1 MQHRSLRR
9 PAFAA
14 RHAAV
19 ALGAGAGIVIGLGAC
34 TGNTPRVYGEYH
46 DISPK
51 VALPQGERVPRH
63 LTVEL
68 ARPANVA
75 VFLVTPGAPSRLL
88 FPPDS
93 LQGQYLEAGA
103 HLVETSLARASASD
117 TSRLL
122 RNPTPNERGMGGG
135 AGGYG
140 GRNGRQGSGFPRDT
154 FPAGLGYNTRGFL
167 LVYAS
172 QQPLP
177 YATLATRVA
186 GVSVPIEDDDAL
198 NTVTKLI
205 RDRTRTIGPWAAFAT
220 DYPP

>member
-1 MQHRSLRR
+1 MQHRTLRR
-9 PAFAA
+9 PALAA
-14 RHAAV
+14 LRAAV
-19 ALGAGAGIVIGLGAC
+19 AFGAGATVLAGLGAC

-51 VALPQGERVPRH
+51 VALPLGERVPRH

-93 LQGQYLEAGA
+93 LQGQYIEAGA

-122 RNPTPNERGMGGG
+122 RNPTQPNDR
-135 AGGYG
+135 GGYG
-140 GRNGRQGSGFPRDT
+140 GRNGRQGGMGGGFPRDT
-154 FPAGLGYNTRGFL
+154 FPAGLGYNTHGFL
-167 LVYAS
+167 LIYAS

-177 YATLATRVA
+177 YATLTSRVA
-186 GVSVPIEDDDAL
+186 GVSVPIEDSDAL

-205 RDRTRTIGPWAAFAT
+205 RSTTRTIGPWAAFAT

>member
-1 MQHRSLRR
+1 M
-9 PAFAA
+9 AF
-14 RHAAV
+14 
-19 ALGAGAGIVIGLGAC
+19 GAGAGVVVGVGAC

-75 VFLVTPGAPSRLL
+75 VFLVVPGTASRLL

-93 LQGQYLEAGA
+93 LQGQYIEAGA
-103 HLVETSLARASASD
+103 HLVETSLARASTGD

-122 RNPTPNERGMGGG
+122 RPIPPNERGMGGN
-135 AGGYG
+135 GGYG
-140 GRNGRQGSGFPRDT
+140 GRNGRQGNGFPRDS
-154 FPAGLGYNTRGFL
+154 FPAGLGYNTHGFL
-167 LVYAS
+167 LIYAS

-177 YATLATRVA
+177 YATLMSRVA
-186 GVSVPIEDDDAL
+186 GVSVPIEDSDAL

-205 RDRTRTIGPWAAFAT
+205 RNSTRTIGPWAAFAT